1 MQDIFLK
8 ILYIFT
14 RINYSIKLQ
23 TKRNEISTVYG
34 NNRQKILTLN
44 RKNKFFEN
52 VGLSAKSFN
61 DNSSVV
67 LKKSI

>member
-34 NNRQKILTLN
+34 NNRQKILTPN
-44 RKNKFFEN
+44 RKNKFFES